1 MTTQQLKSWLVDCG
15 QIIITERKRLGMSQQ
30 TLATKSGVYQGRLSL
45 IERGQVEPSLFQLL
59 SVFEVLGLAVYI
71 NTIDIEYHQA
81 DEAYV
86 QRTV

>member
-1 MTTQQLKSWLVDCG
+1 MTKQQLKSWLVDCG

-71 NTIDIEYHQA
+71 NTIDIEYYQA